1 MGKRL
6 EQLISKLNGKREN
19 LPWNN
24 RYLIPIYG
32 RFKQSYDAGYTGNK
46 ESNFAD
52 IVSGI
57 VSENVPWTA
66 IYVAFAPIP
75 IMATLEWLG
84 TYFLA
89 YVGGALIA
97 KHLGKRKAT
106 GEIEKM
112 SLQDMENWY

>member
-32 RFKQSYDAGYTGNK
+32 RFKQSYDAGYTRNK

-57 VSENVPWTA
+57 VSETIPWTA
-66 IYVAFAPIP
+66 IYVAFAPDSN
-75 IMATLEWLG
+75 MAALEWLG

-97 KHLGKRKAT
+97 KHLGKRKAA

-112 SLQDMENWY
+112 MQNMENWY